1 MTKQKKSIR
10 ETKSQS
16 ESFLAKFNL
25 NEIIPQKHHPWIVL
39 LVILILFLIFLNPL
53 YFGNKT
59 FQSGDIVVIESMKS
73 YLEKDRDGYT
83 LWNPYIFTG
92 MPAYALATGFKWF
105 NLIWLSLEMVH
116 KIFMLPFSND
126 YVRWTLYLIILAYTS
141 FFFFYN
147 KTKNTLL
154 SLFVGIATSF
164 STGLI
169 VFLYIGH
176 VTKLTSLAFYPVI
189 FLILYKFQREI
200 KVRDFFLLVIILN
213 MFLLGWHVQIIFYTL
228 FAIGIYFLYF
238 FIYSLKK
245 KDSHLRTQI
254 LKSAFVFFFAG
265 IIAVAIQSDNLTQ
278 VFEYTPYSTRGT
290 ESLLEKEAPKTEKSE
305 SDYYNYHTEWSFSPE
320 EVLTFFVPS
329 YYGFGNSKYKGPLTN
344 NQEVEVNTY
353 FGQMLFVD
361 VAMYM
366 GVLVFL
372 LGLYAM
378 IALRKDPFVQ
388 FLTILTLISLL
399 ISFGKNFP
407 LLFDLMFYYFPY
419 FNKFRVP
426 SMILVLVQL
435 SMPVLAGL
443 GLMKLISLR
452 DEKNEKIKTI
462 IRNISLAISGIFI
475 LVLLLNAPISNW
487 FIGRVNDY
495 AASIQ
500 QSKPQLAQQY
510 QVLAD
515 YTAQMFTTD
524 LTLAFLFIAIGV
536 WSIYLYINKK
546 FSADVLVGV
555 FIILTIVDLWRIDSR
570 GAKYTDN
577 PDIKSLFTKPDYISF
592 IEQQNEKEPFRIF
605 NLKQDGSIGSFNNN
619 ANFHAYFLIEDFYG
633 YSGIKPRAYQDY
645 MDVVGPANPALWN
658 MLNVKYII
666 ANQPIGLP
674 GLKPVYN
681 SVNTVV
687 MLNENYLPRMFF
699 INKIDKL
706 SALEYLN
713 KIKSGELD
721 PTKVAIVENKNL
733 NIDAID
739 STASIKL
746 LKYDEALIEAEVNA
760 SGNNFIFIGN
770 SYHPGWKA
778 YINGTKTEVYKA
790 NHGYLGIVV
799 PKGKNKL
806 KIEYAPESFF
816 ISRNIAL
823 VLSSLVI
830 LGLFILIGKEYFTKI
845 KKENNT
851 NEKS

>member
-1 MTKQKKSIR
+1 MTKQKKSTR
-10 ETKSQS
+10 ETKPQS

-25 NEIIPQKHHPWIVL
+25 SEIIPQKHHPWVVL

-59 FQSGDIVVIESMKS
+59 FQSGDIITMESMKN
-73 YLEKDRDGYT
+73 YIAKDRDGFS
-83 LWNPYIFTG
+83 LWNPYIFCG
-92 MPAYALATGFKWF
+92 MPAYALGTEPTWF
-105 NLIWLSLEMVH
+105 NLIYTVYTFIRTVFASA
-116 KIFMLPFSND
+116 FSVQ
-126 YVRWTLYLIILAYTS
+126 YAMWSFYLIILGITS
-141 FFFFYN
+141 FFFVKYL
-147 KTKNTLL
+147 TRNTLV
-154 SLFVGIATSF
+154 SLFSAIATAF
-164 STGLI
+164 STGII
-169 VFLYIGH
+169 VFLFIGH
-176 VTKLTSLAFYPVI
+176 VTKLTSLCMYP
-189 FLILYKFQREI
+189 LL
-200 KVRDFFLLVIILN
+200 FLLLLKLKEKFTLLD
-213 MFLLGWHVQIIFYTL
+213 FLLLIVTLQIFIQGFHVQIIFYTL
-228 FAIGIYFLYF
+228 FSVGIYYLY
-238 FIYSLKK
+238 YSLRFLKTK
-245 KDSHLRTQI
+245 EYTQLKNL
-254 LKSAFVFFFAG
+254 LKSAVVFV
-265 IIAVAIQSDNLTQ
+265 IATVIALLIQADNFTQ
-278 VFEYTPYSTRGT
+278 IYEYTPYSTRGT
-290 ESLLEKEAPKTEKSE
+290 ESILEKESPKTEKSE

-320 EVLTFFVPS
+320 EVLTFLVPS

-372 LGLYAM
+372 LALYAM
-378 IALRKDPFVQ
+378 IALREDPFVQ

-407 LLFDLMFYYFPY
+407 VLFDLMFYYFPY

-452 DEKNEKIKTI
+452 NEKSEKINTI
-462 IRNISLAISGIFI
+462 IRNISLAVSGIFI
-475 LVLLLNAPISNW
+475 LVLLLNVPISNW
-487 FIGRVNDY
+487 FIGRINDY

-510 QVLAD
+510 QVLAE

-524 LTLAFLFIAIGV
+524 LTLAFLFIAIGL

-546 FSADVLVGV
+546 FSADILVGV

-605 NLKQDGSIGSFNNN
+605 NLKQDGSIGSFSNN

-645 MDVVGPANPALWN
+645 MDVVGPVNPALWN

-681 SVNTVV
+681 SANTVV

-721 PTKVAIVENKNL
+721 PTKVAIAENENL
-733 NIDAID
+733 SIDAID

-778 YINGTKTEVYKA
+778 YINGTKTVVYKT
-790 NHGYLGIVV
+790 NHGYLGVVV
-799 PKGKNKL
+799 PKGKHTL

-830 LGLFILIGKEYFTKI
+830 LGLIVTLVIELKRKR
-845 KKENNT
+845 K
-851 NEKS
+851 

>member
-1 MTKQKKSIR
+1 MTKQKKSVK
-10 ETKSQS
+10 ETRVQS
-16 ESFLAKFNL
+16 ENLLSKFNL

-39 LVILILFLIFLNPL
+39 VVILILFLIFLNPL

-59 FQSGDIVVIESMKS
+59 FQSGDIFVIESMRP

-92 MPAYALATGFKWF
+92 MPAYALATGVKWF

-116 KIFMLPFSND
+116 KAFMLPFSND
-126 YVRWTLYLIILAYTS
+126 YVRWALYLIILAYTTFS
-141 FFFFYN
+141 FFYI

-154 SLFVGIATSF
+154 SVFVGITTAF
-164 STGLI
+164 STGII

-189 FLILYKFQREI
+189 FLLLLKFQKGIRI
-200 KVRDFFLLVIILN
+200 RDFFLLAIILN

-228 FAIGIYFLYF
+228 FAVAIYFIYF
-238 FIYSLKK
+238 FFYSLKK
-245 KDSHLRTQI
+245 KDNFLRIQI
-254 LKSAFVFFFAG
+254 LKSAFIFFFALV
-265 IIAVAIQSDNLTQ
+265 IAVGIQSDNLTQ
-278 VFEYTPYSTRGT
+278 VYEYTPYSTRGT
-290 ESLLEKEAPKTEKSE
+290 ESILEKEAPKTEKSE
-305 SDYYNYHTEWSFSPE
+305 SDYYSYHTEWSFSPG
-320 EVLTFFVPS
+320 EVLTFLVPS

-353 FGQMLFVD
+353 FGQMRFVD

-388 FLTILTLISLL
+388 YLTILTVISLL

-407 LLFDLMFYYFPY
+407 VLFDLMFYYFPY

-426 SMILVLVQL
+426 SMILVLVQM

-452 DEKNEKIKTI
+452 EEKNEKLRII
-462 IRNISLAISGIFI
+462 IRNISFAVSGIFV
-475 LVLLLNAPISNW
+475 LVILLNNPISKW
-487 FIGRVNDY
+487 FVGRVNDY

-500 QSKPQLAQQY
+500 QSNPQLAQQY

-524 LTLAFLFIAIGV
+524 LTLAFLFISIGI
-536 WSIYLYINKK
+536 WSIHLFINKK
-546 FSADVLVGV
+546 LSADILVGV

-570 GAKYTDN
+570 GAKYIDN

-605 NLKQDGSIGSFNNN
+605 NLKQDGSIGSFSNN

-645 MDVVGPANPALWN
+645 MDVVGPANPSLWN

-666 ANQPIGLP
+666 ANQPVGLP
-674 GLKPVYN
+674 GLKPVYT
-681 SVNTVV
+681 SGNTVV
-687 MLNENYLPRMFF
+687 MQNENSLPRLFF
-699 INKIDKL
+699 VNKIEKI

-713 KIKSGELD
+713 KMKAGDINPAEIS
-721 PTKVAIVENKNL
+721 IVENANL
-733 NIDAID
+733 KIDPVD
-739 STASIKL
+739 STASIKI
-746 LKYDEALIEAEVNA
+746 LKYDEALIEAEINA
-760 SGNNFIFIGN
+760 SGKNFIFIGN

-778 YINGTKTEVYKA
+778 YLNGEKIKIYKT
-790 NHGYLGIVV
+790 NHGYLGVVV
-799 PKGKNKL
+799 PKGRHLL
-806 KIEYAPESFF
+806 KVEYAPESFF
-816 ISRNIAL
+816 IAKNIAL

-830 LGLFILIGKEYFTKI
+830 LGLIVTIGIEFR
-845 KKENNT
+845 KKR
-851 NEKS
+851 K

>member
-1 MTKQKKSIR
+1 MYP
-10 ETKSQS
+10 
-16 ESFLAKFNL
+16 L
-25 NEIIPQKHHPWIVL
+25 
-39 LVILILFLIFLNPL
+39 LFLLL
-53 YFGNKT
+53 LKL
-59 FQSGDIVVIESMKS
+59 K
-73 YLEKDRDGYT
+73 EK
-83 LWNPYIFTG
+83 F
-92 MPAYALATGFKWF
+92 
-105 NLIWLSLEMVH
+105 
-116 KIFMLPFSND
+116 
-126 YVRWTLYLIILAYTS
+126 
-141 FFFFYN
+141 
-147 KTKNTLL
+147 TLL
-154 SLFVGIATSF
+154 DFLL
-164 STGLI
+164 LI
-169 VFLYIGH
+169 VTLQ
-176 VTKLTSLAFYPVI
+176 I
-189 FLILYKFQREI
+189 FIQGF
-200 KVRDFFLLVIILN
+200 
-213 MFLLGWHVQIIFYTL
+213 HVQIIFYTL
-228 FAIGIYFLYF
+228 FAVGIYYLY
-238 FIYSLKK
+238 YSIRLLMTKEYPQLKN
-245 KDSHLRTQI
+245 L
-254 LKSAFVFFFAG
+254 LKSAATFL
-265 IIAVAIQSDNLTQ
+265 IATAIALLIQADNFTQ
-278 VFEYTPYSTRGT
+278 IYEYTPYSTRGT

-500 QSKPQLAQQY
+500 QSNPQLAQQY

-524 LTLAFLFIAIGV
+524 LTLAFLFIAIGA

-555 FIILTIVDLWRIDSR
+555 FIVLTIVDLWRIDSR

-592 IEQQNEKEPFRIF
+592 IEQQNEKRTFQNFQFKARWF
-605 NLKQDGSIGSFNNN
+605 N
-619 ANFHAYFLIEDFYG
+619 
-633 YSGIKPRAYQDY
+633 
-645 MDVVGPANPALWN
+645 W
-658 MLNVKYII
+658 
-666 ANQPIGLP
+666 
-674 GLKPVYN
+674 
-681 SVNTVV
+681 
-687 MLNENYLPRMFF
+687 F
-699 INKIDKL
+699 IQ
-706 SALEYLN
+706 
-713 KIKSGELD
+713 
-721 PTKVAIVENKNL
+721 
-733 NIDAID
+733 
-739 STASIKL
+739 
-746 LKYDEALIEAEVNA
+746 
-760 SGNNFIFIGN
+760 
-770 SYHPGWKA
+770 
-778 YINGTKTEVYKA
+778 
-790 NHGYLGIVV
+790 
-799 PKGKNKL
+799 
-806 KIEYAPESFF
+806 
-816 ISRNIAL
+816 
-823 VLSSLVI
+823 
-830 LGLFILIGKEYFTKI
+830 
-845 KKENNT
+845 
-851 NEKS
+851 